1 MPLDSHVRLFRENCL
16 LREADVKLLRVAV
29 SAATYAF
36 VVLALFFIKKKIIM
50 WVGNLCVGWLV

>member
-36 VVLALFFIKKKIIM
+36 VVLALFFIIM
-50 WVGNLCVGWLV
+50 